1 MEGNPVYGA
10 GCLVRGGK
18 LLGHPRLRPFVI
30 VPLAVN
36 VLLFGALIGWGLN
49 ALAAWV
55 NEGMAAWIPEGWSLI
70 KWILWPLI
78 GIAIALVTG
87 YAFTAVALFIA
98 SPFNALLA
106 EKAEELLTN
115 RPAPGLERFGAA
127 LINVPRGMVREL
139 TKLLHYLPV
148 ALFVL
153 LVSAIPAVNALPP
166 GYDEHA
172 DAVYPVL
179 YMQGHSSG
187 FTPMPWAPEEWFVP
201 GYEPG
206 HPAVGNQLDGFYEAW
221 TAGDLSKV
229 VVITFRDANPF
240 FDTSYSVNSAN
251 VGPYRVD
258 PHAAAGAA
266 RDRRSD
272 QLHRD
277 RRAAL
282 RADGR

>member
-1 MEGNPVYGA
+1 MKLRAFYRVKLRARAPAPRNRLGWVCYPEKAHKSGLKLEGNPVYGA

-55 NEGMAAWIPEGWSLI
+55 NEWMAWIPEGWSLI

-106 EKAEELLTN
+106 EKAEELLTG
-115 RPAPGLERFGAA
+115 RPVPGLEGFGAA
-127 LINVPRGMVREL
+127 LIDVPRGMVREL

-153 LVSAIPAVNALPP
+153 LVSAIPAVNALAPLLWFLL
-166 GYDEHA
+166 GAWMMSLQFVD
-172 DAVYPVL
+172 YPMDNHQ
-179 YMQGHSSG
+179 YR
-187 FTPMPWAPEEWFVP
+187 
-201 GYEPG
+201 
-206 HPAVGNQLDGFYEAW
+206 
-221 TAGDLSKV
+221 
-229 VVITFRDANPF
+229 FRD
-240 FDTSYSVNSAN
+240 V
-251 VGPYRVD
+251 
-258 PHAAAGAA
+258 
-266 RDRRSD
+266 
-272 QLHRD
+272 
-277 RRAAL
+277 RRAVAERRL
-282 RADGR
+282 SSLGFGGLVAACAGIPIVNFFVVPAAVVGATILYVEELG